1 MDKIVIKDMDQVIYK
16 EVLDNGL
23 TVFIC
28 KTPSFV
34 KKYAYFQTRYG
45 SCYNEFIP
53 LGKKE
58 YKKFPLGIAHFLE
71 HKLFES
77 SDNESVFE
85 AFINDTAYCNA
96 ATSYDRT
103 FYYFSC
109 NDKFNNNLNRL
120 IDMVQSPYFTDSN
133 VEKEKGIIGQEIDMY
148 QNDPNQTVYDKLY
161 YNSFVND
168 PVRFDIAGSKKDIK
182 KITKEDL
189 YECYNTFY
197 HPSNMFLTVVGDVDE
212 KEVINVIKENQSKK
226 TFPKKEELKVKK
238 IKEPKEVFKKE
249 EVVKRNVINTKI
261 GYSYKI
267 LYDNLSLEESL
278 KRSFYI
284 DTFLRT
290 KFGEL
295 TEFTEK
301 LINKGLCKSYF
312 NYYFMDNKNNALI
325 TFTGD
330 ITDDKKVKK
339 LIDDKLSTFDD
350 LEEDFYLF
358 KKSNLSDYIKTFE
371 SPSAICNYIRFLYNR
386 YGKIIDNWYNI
397 IKEVTFDEYLEFI
410 KSIDFS
416 NQSKIT
422 IVGNKGE

>member
-45 SCYNEFIP
+45 SCYNEFVP

-212 KEVINVIKENQSKK
+212 KEVIKVIKENQSKK

-290 KFGEL
+290 MFGEL

-330 ITDDKKVKK
+330 ITDDKRVKK
-339 LIDDKLSTFDD
+339 LIDDKLSSFDD
-350 LEEDFYLF
+350 LEEDFNLF

>member
-45 SCYNEFIP
+45 SCYNEFVP

-350 LEEDFYLF
+350 LEEDFNLF

>member
-1 MDKIVIKDMDQVIYK
+1 MDKIVIKDMDQVIYE

-45 SCYNEFIP
+45 SCYNEFVP

-350 LEEDFYLF
+350 LEEDFNLF

-397 IKEVTFDEYLEFI
+397 IKEVTFNEYLGFI

-422 IVGNKGE
+422 IVGDKGE

>member
-1 MDKIVIKDMDQVIYK
+1 MDKIVIKDMDQVIYE

-45 SCYNEFIP
+45 SCYNEFVP

-350 LEEDFYLF
+350 LEEDFNLF

>member
-330 ITDDKKVKK
+330 ITDDKRVKK
-339 LIDDKLSTFDD
+339 LIDEKLSTFDD
-350 LEEDFYLF
+350 LEEDFNLF

>member
-45 SCYNEFIP
+45 SCHNEFVP

-58 YKKFPLGIAHFLE
+58 FKKFPLGIAHFLE

-120 IDMVQSPYFTDSN
+120 IDMVQTPYFTDQN

-148 QNDPNQTVYDKLY
+148 QNDPSQTVYDKLY

-197 HPSNMFLTVVGDVDE
+197 HPSNMFLTIVGDVDE
-212 KEVINVIKENQSKK
+212 KEIIKVIKENQSKK
-226 TFPKKEELKVKK
+226 KFPKKEELKVKK
-238 IKEPKEVFKKE
+238 ITEPKEVFKKE
-249 EVVKRNVINTKI
+249 EIVKRNVINTKI
-261 GYSYKI
+261 GYAYKI
-267 LYDNLSLEESL
+267 LYDTLDIKESL

-330 ITDDKKVKK
+330 IIDDKKVKK
-339 LIDDKLSTFDD
+339 LIDDKLSNFDD
-350 LEEDFYLF
+350 LEEDFNLF

-371 SPSAICNYIRFLYNR
+371 SPSAMCNYIRFLYNR

-397 IKEVTFDEYLEFI
+397 IKEVTFNEYLEFI

>member
-1 MDKIVIKDMDQVIYK
+1 MDKIVIKDMDQVIYE

-45 SCYNEFIP
+45 SCYNEFVP

-212 KEVINVIKENQSKK
+212 KEVIKVIKENQSKK

-339 LIDDKLSTFDD
+339 LIDDKLNTVDD
-350 LEEDFYLF
+350 LEKDFNLF

>member
-1 MDKIVIKDMDQVIYK
+1 MDKIVIKDMDQVIYE

-45 SCYNEFIP
+45 SCYNEFVP

-212 KEVINVIKENQSKK
+212 KEVIKVIKENQSKK

-339 LIDDKLSTFDD
+339 LIDDKLNTFDD
-350 LEEDFYLF
+350 LEKDFNLF